1 MARENAPSPKPGRQF
16 LARNRKALHDF
27 EVLEKLEAGIQLVG
41 TEVKV
46 VRDGKAGL
54 AGAFAHIDKRTN
66 EAFLDN
72 VTIPPYDFGNRF
84 NHDARRTRKLLMHR
98 REIDRL
104 AHELAVE
111 HLALIPLSF
120 YFKDGRVKVEI
131 AVARG
136 RKKADKRQALA
147 ARDVKLEM
155 AKAMGRQAKGRT

>member
-84 NHDARRTRKLLMHR
+84 NHDARRTRKLLLHR
-98 REIDRL
+98 REILKLR
-104 AHELAVE
+104 AFVE
-111 HLALIPLSF
+111 QKGHTLVPLSL
-120 YFKDGRVKVEI
+120 YMVHGRVKVEI
-131 AVARG
+131 GVCKG
-136 RKKADKRQALA
+136 KAAHDKRETLLRRESDRDAERA
-147 ARDVKLEM
+147 IARHYR
-155 AKAMGRQAKGRT
+155 G

>member
-98 REIDRL
+98 REILKLR
-104 AHELAVE
+104 AFVE
-111 HLALIPLSF
+111 QKGHTLVPLSL
-120 YFKDGRVKVEI
+120 YMVHGRVKVEI
-131 AVARG
+131 GVCKG
-136 RKKADKRQALA
+136 KVQYDKRETLRRRDADME
-147 ARDVKLEM
+147 ARR
-155 AKAMGRQAKGRT
+155 AIARQ

>member
-46 VRDGKAGL
+46 VRAGKAGL

-98 REIDRL
+98 REILKLR
-104 AHELAVE
+104 AFVE
-111 HLALIPLSF
+111 QKGHTLVPLSL
-120 YFKDGRVKVEI
+120 YMVHGRVKVEI
-131 AVARG
+131 GVCKG
-136 RKKADKRQALA
+136 KAAHDKRETLLRRESDRDAERA
-147 ARDVKLEM
+147 IARHYR
-155 AKAMGRQAKGRT
+155 G

>member
-66 EAFLDN
+66 EVFLDN

-98 REIDRL
+98 REILKLR
-104 AHELAVE
+104 AFVE
-111 HLALIPLSF
+111 QKGHTLVPLSL
-120 YFKDGRVKVEI
+120 YMVHGRVKVEI
-131 AVARG
+131 GVCKG
-136 RKKADKRQALA
+136 KAAHDKRETLLRRESDRDAERA
-147 ARDVKLEM
+147 IARHYR
-155 AKAMGRQAKGRT
+155 G

>member
-27 EVLEKLEAGIQLVG
+27 EVLEKIEAGIQLVG

-98 REIDRL
+98 REILKLR
-104 AHELAVE
+104 AFVE
-111 HLALIPLSF
+111 QKGHTLVPLSL
-120 YFKDGRVKVEI
+120 YMVHGRVKVEI
-131 AVARG
+131 GVCKG
-136 RKKADKRQALA
+136 KAAHDKRETLLRRESDRDADRA
-147 ARDVKLEM
+147 IARHYR
-155 AKAMGRQAKGRT
+155 G

>member
-27 EVLEKLEAGIQLVG
+27 EVLEKIEAGIQLVG

-98 REIDRL
+98 REILKLR
-104 AHELAVE
+104 AFVE
-111 HLALIPLSF
+111 QKGHTLVPLSL
-120 YFKDGRVKVEI
+120 YMVHGRVKVEI
-131 AVARG
+131 GVCKG
-136 RKKADKRQALA
+136 KAAHDKRETLLRRESDRDAERA
-147 ARDVKLEM
+147 IARHYR
-155 AKAMGRQAKGRT
+155 G

>member
-27 EVLEKLEAGIQLVG
+27 EVLEKIEAGLQLVG

-98 REIDRL
+98 REILKLR
-104 AHELAVE
+104 AFVE
-111 HLALIPLSF
+111 QKGHTLVPLSL
-120 YFKDGRVKVEI
+120 YMVHGRVKVEI
-131 AVARG
+131 GVCKG
-136 RKKADKRQALA
+136 KAAHDKRETLLRRESDRDAERA
-147 ARDVKLEM
+147 IARHYR
-155 AKAMGRQAKGRT
+155 G

>member
-1 MARENAPSPKPGRQF
+1 VARENAPSPKPGRQF

-98 REIDRL
+98 REILKLR
-104 AHELAVE
+104 AFVE
-111 HLALIPLSF
+111 QKGHTLVPLSL
-120 YFKDGRVKVEI
+120 YMVHGRVKVEI
-131 AVARG
+131 GVCKG
-136 RKKADKRQALA
+136 KAAHDKRETLLRRESDRDAERA
-147 ARDVKLEM
+147 IARHYR
-155 AKAMGRQAKGRT
+155 G

>member
-98 REIDRL
+98 REILKLR
-104 AHELAVE
+104 AFVE
-111 HLALIPLSF
+111 QKGHTLVPLSL
-120 YFKDGRVKVEI
+120 YMVHGRVKVEI
-131 AVARG
+131 GVCKG
-136 RKKADKRQALA
+136 KAAHDKRETLLRRESDRDAERA
-147 ARDVKLEM
+147 IARHYR
-155 AKAMGRQAKGRT
+155 G

>member
-98 REIDRL
+98 REILKLR
-104 AHELAVE
+104 AFVE
-111 HLALIPLSF
+111 QKGHTLVPLGL
-120 YFKDGRVKVEI
+120 YMVHGRVKVEI
-131 AVARG
+131 GVCKG
-136 RKKADKRQALA
+136 KAAHDKRETLLRRESDRDAERA
-147 ARDVKLEM
+147 IARHYR
-155 AKAMGRQAKGRT
+155 G

>member
-1 MARENAPSPKPGRQF
+1 MAPPRDRSNSEGHKLVAS
-16 LARNRKALHDF
+16 NRRAHRDYDLLETF
-27 EVLEKLEAGIQLVG
+27 ETGI
-41 TEVKV
+41 
-46 VRDGKAGL
+46 VRDGHAQV
-54 AGAFAHIDKRTN
+54 ADSFARIIN
-66 EAFLDN
+66 GQVWLDG
-72 VTIPPYDFGNRF
+72 VHIPPYQRAHGVGA
-84 NHDARRTRKLLMHR
+84 HDPDRARKLLMHR

>member
-27 EVLEKLEAGIQLVG
+27 EVLEKIEAGLQLVG

-84 NHDARRTRKLLMHR
+84 NHDSRRTRKLLLHR
-98 REIDRL
+98 REILKLR
-104 AHELAVE
+104 AFVE
-111 HLALIPLSF
+111 QKGHTLVPLSL
-120 YFKDGRVKVEI
+120 YMVHGRVKVEI
-131 AVARG
+131 GVCKG
-136 RKKADKRQALA
+136 KAAHDKRETLLRRESDRDAERA
-147 ARDVKLEM
+147 IARHYR
-155 AKAMGRQAKGRT
+155 G